1 MWDIKND
8 ILYEDK
14 HIIVCRK
21 RAGIPVQSA
30 RIGVLDMENCLRN
43 YLSQKKTENSGYIG
57 IVHRLDQPVEGV
69 LVFAKTP
76 KAAKELNRQIS
87 GGQMGKYYLA
97 VTKGNPPALSSI
109 LEDWL
114 KKDGRTNM
122 SFVVPKGQ
130 NGAKK
135 AKLSYRVCQKTEL
148 SDGRV
153 KYLVEIQL
161 DTGRHHQ
168 IRVQMA
174 NAGMPLL
181 GDRKYNPEEKEEV
194 SLGLCAERLVFVH
207 PVTGKNMEFSVC
219 PEGNAFN
226 GFEI

>member
-1 MWDIKND
+1 MWNIKDD
-8 ILYEDK
+8 ILFEDK
-14 HIIVCRK
+14 FIIVCKK
-21 RAGIPVQSA
+21 RSGIPVQSA
-30 RIGVLDMENCLRN
+30 RIGALDMENSLKT
-43 YLSQKKTENSGYIG
+43 YLYQKKAGDSFYLG

-76 KAAKELNRQIS
+76 EAARELNRQIS
-87 GGQMGKYYLA
+87 GGRMGKFYLA
-97 VTKGNPPALSSI
+97 VTKGNPPASSGV

-114 KKDGRTNM
+114 KKDGKTNM
-122 SFVVPKGQ
+122 SFVVGKGRD
-130 NGAKK
+130 GAKR
-135 AKLSYRVCQKTEL
+135 AKLFYKVRQKAEL
-148 SDGRV
+148 SDGTE
-153 KYLVEIQL
+153 KYLMEIQL

-181 GDRKYNPEEKEEV
+181 GDRKYNPEQKETV

>member
-1 MWDIKND
+1 MWNIKND

-21 RAGIPVQSA
+21 KAGIPVQSA
-30 RIGVLDMENCLRN
+30 RIGVSDMENSLKT
-43 YLSQKKTENSGYIG
+43 YLCQKKAGGSVYVG

-76 KAAKELNRQIS
+76 GAARELNRQIS
-87 GGQMGKYYLA
+87 GGQVGKFYLA
-97 VTKGNPPALSSI
+97 VTKGKPPAYSGM

-130 NGAKK
+130 NGAKR
-135 AKLSYRVCQKTEL
+135 AKLSYHVCQKTKL
-148 SDGRV
+148 SDGTE
-153 KYLVEIQL
+153 KYLMEIQL

-207 PVTGKNMEFSVC
+207 PVTGKKMEFSVC
-219 PEGNAFN
+219 PEGNAFDS
-226 GFEI
+226 FEI